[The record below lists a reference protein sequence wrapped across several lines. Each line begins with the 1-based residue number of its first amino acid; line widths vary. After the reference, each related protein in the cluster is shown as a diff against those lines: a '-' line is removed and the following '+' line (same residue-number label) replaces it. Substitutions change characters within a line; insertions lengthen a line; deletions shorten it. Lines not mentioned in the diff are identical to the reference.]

1 MAGQPVGER
10 ARLLRAMGLAWI
22 IAPRRP
28 APVRPQAQAPQLPKS
43 RRPQHLPQR
52 PTPEAPPRT
61 TNPAPPA
68 AAAARAPFPG
78 VLRTLLHGKAQPA
91 HTLWTYAEL
100 WEDLHA
106 PRPPRLELIKKI
118 QAACAER
125 LGWEAARMALWPCRC
140 PTPETWEHGLAQ
152 WQPRCLLVF
161 GQAAIRHILPE
172 IQAPSA
178 PFAWGDMLVV
188 PLPDLDAMLA
198 GDAEA
203 KALAW
208 QILQG
213 VPSLPAR
220 T

>member
-10 ARLLRAMGLAWI
+10 GRLLRAMGLTWI
-22 IAPRRP
+22 IAPKPPAPTTPPARAAQPSTPRRP
-28 APVRPQAQAPQLPKS
+28 E
-43 RRPQHLPQR
+43 R

-61 TNPAPPA
+61 TPPAPPT
-68 AAAARAPFPG
+68 AAARPPLMG
-78 VLRTLLHGKAQPA
+78 VLRALVHGKKQPL

-125 LGWEAARMALWPCRC
+125 LGWETARMALWPCRC

-172 IQAPSA
+172 IQAPST
-178 PFAWGDMLVV
+178 PFPWGDMLVA

-198 GDAEA
+198 GDTQA
-203 KALAW
+203 KASAW
-208 QILQG
+208 QMLQRL
-213 VPSLPAR
+213 PALPAR
-220 T
+220 ST